1 MIMISSAGPS
11 ARYGEAERTLPGQR
25 KTMAIVTPPRQPPV
39 FNIPNQLTAGRFL
52 LSLLLFWLIHAE
64 MWIVCLIVF
73 GVAAFTDWL
82 DGYIARKQGIS
93 STLGRNLDPLVDKIL
108 ICGAY
113 TFLIPFADQ
122 GSHIAPWMVTVVVAR
137 ELVITGLRSFI
148 ENMGA
153 SFGADWL
160 GKIKM
165 GLQCGALVAVFFALQ
180 WTENPFLD
188 WVRDILIYAM
198 LTVTA
203 LSGLQYL
210 WRSFALLKNAD
221 IY

>member
-1 MIMISSAGPS
+1 
-11 ARYGEAERTLPGQR
+11 
-25 KTMAIVTPPRQPPV
+25 MAIVTPPRPPV

-52 LSLLLFWLIHAE
+52 LSLALFGLIAAE
-64 MWIVCLIVF
+64 LWIACLIVF
-73 GVAAFTDWL
+73 GIAAFTDWL

-113 TFLIPFADQ
+113 TFLIPTEHANIQ
-122 GSHIAPWMVTVVVAR
+122 PWMVTVVVAR

-160 GKIKM
+160 GKVKM
-165 GLQCGALVAVFFALQ
+165 GLQCGALVAVFVALQ
-180 WTENPFLD
+180 EWDTDYFTFFA

-198 LTVTA
+198 LASTA

-210 WRSFALLKNAD
+210 WRSFALLKNSD
-221 IY
+221 M